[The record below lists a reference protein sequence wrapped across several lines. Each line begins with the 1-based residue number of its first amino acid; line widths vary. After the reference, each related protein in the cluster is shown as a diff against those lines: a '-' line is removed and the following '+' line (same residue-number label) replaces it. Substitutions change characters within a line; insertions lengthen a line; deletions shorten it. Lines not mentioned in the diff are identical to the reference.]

1 MDELQLIRPEIWN
14 VPTLKSREIIEH
26 NLEIGSLKALPM
38 RSPSKQKK
46 KSLWSKVK
54 SVMTCTTSDRY
65 TINEEI
71 MPERNEIDE
80 LKRLNELR
88 LLTLSYEAEMAELKE
103 EISKLTNE
111 RAKLKA
117 QRSSGR
123 VAPSSPT
130 HSLESMG
137 RVSSSS
143 GFSEMSTLELRPM
156 SLASTMQRLEDAKIL
171 YIC

>member
-1 MDELQLIRPEIWN
+1 MEDLQLIKPEIWN

-26 NLEIGSLKALPM
+26 NLEIRSLKGSPM
-38 RSPSKQKK
+38 KSPPKSKK

-54 SVMTCTTSDRY
+54 SVMTCTTYDRY
-65 TINEEI
+65 IVNEDI
-71 MPERNEIDE
+71 MPEKNETDE

-103 EISKLTNE
+103 EISQLTKE

-117 QRSSGR
+117 QRSCK
-123 VAPSSPT
+123 VPPSSPT
-130 HSLESMG
+130 HSIESMG